1 MNIICYV
8 ILLKNFSAYIV
19 NNTKTTCSMLKPFV
33 WIVARF
39 LKNLE
44 VGNSIK
50 IYTVCRA
57 RATGV
62 GARRR
67 SQPRRGAAADP
78 KWQAATAE
86 TAPRN
91 VEETHHVAAWR
102 ARPQPERE
110 RGSATCRL
118 DTGRALEPDRRTDSG
133 SLIALALAP
142 WQLGT
147 DTSALGLGPV

>member
-67 SQPRRGAAADP
+67 SQPRRGAAAP
-78 KWQAATAE
+78 LLIQSGKWQRLKRPPATSRKLITWRRGAQD
-86 TAPRN
+86 RN
-91 VEETHHVAAWR
+91 PNANAGVQRVGWTQAGLWN
-102 ARPQPERE
+102 
-110 RGSATCRL
+110 
-118 DTGRALEPDRRTDSG
+118 RTDG
-133 SLIALALAP
+133 R
-142 WQLGT
+142 T
-147 DTSALGLGPV
+147 RDR